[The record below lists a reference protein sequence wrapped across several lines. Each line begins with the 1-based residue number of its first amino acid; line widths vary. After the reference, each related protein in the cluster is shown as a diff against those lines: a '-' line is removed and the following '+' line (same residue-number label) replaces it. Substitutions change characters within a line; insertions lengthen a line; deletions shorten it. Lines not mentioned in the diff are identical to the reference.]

1 LNENTSEEK
10 NVLVFDLGGGT
21 FDVSLLTIADGVFE
35 VVATNGDTHLGG
47 EDFDQRVIDH
57 FVKLFKK
64 KTGKDLRKDDR
75 AVQKL
80 RREVEKAKRALSS
93 AHQTKV
99 EVEALFD
106 GQDFSETLTRA
117 KFEELNMDLF
127 RSTMKPVKKVLED
140 GSMSKK
146 DVDEIVLVGGST
158 RIPKVQ
164 QLIKEFF
171 NGKEPS
177 KGVNPDEAV
186 AYGAAVQACI
196 LSGADCGEKGIVLL
210 DVNPLSMGIE
220 TVGGVMSTIIS
231 RNTVV
236 PTKKQ
241 QIFSTAADN
250 QESVTIKVYEGERP
264 MTKDNHLLGSF
275 DLTGIPPAARGVPQ
289 LEVTF
294 QIDANGILEVT
305 AQDKGTQ
312 KKHSITI
319 TNDNNRL
326 TPEEIQ
332 KMIDEAEQFAED
344 DKLVKEHT
352 EAKNELEQY
361 AFSLKRQVDELKIQ
375 DDDKEAIINIVEEK
389 LEWLNDNQEAS
400 TEEFKEAKKA
410 IEEVAQP
417 IIAKMYQ
424 EGQGQDEQSEGKDRD
439 EF

>member
-1 LNENTSEEK
+1 MNENSNEEK

-47 EDFDQRVIDH
+47 EDFDQRVMDH
-57 FVKLFKK
+57 FIKLFKK

-146 DVDEIVLVGGST
+146 DVDEIILVGGST

-186 AYGAAVQACI
+186 AFGAAVQACI
-196 LSGADCGEKGIVLL
+196 LSGADCGDKGVVLL

-220 TVGGVMSTIIS
+220 TVGGVMTSVIT
-231 RNTVV
+231 RNTVI

-250 QESVTIKVYEGERP
+250 QDTVTIKVYEGERP

-289 LEVTF
+289 IEVTF
-294 QIDANGILEVT
+294 QIDANGILQVT

-312 KKHSITI
+312 KENTITI

-326 TPEEIQ
+326 TPEEIK

-361 AFSLKRQVDELKIQ
+361 AYSLKRQVDELKKIQ
-375 DDDKEAIINIVEEK
+375 DEEKESILSIVEEK
-389 LEWLNDNQEAS
+389 LNWMSENQEAS
-400 TEEFKEAKKA
+400 TEEYKEAKKA
-410 IEEVAQP
+410 IEEIAQP
-417 IIAKMYQ
+417 IIAKLYQ
-424 EGQGQDEQSEGKDRD
+424 QGQGQQENDEL
-439 EF
+439 